1 MENIKQEFQ
10 KVLDDTKEA
19 VKEEIKN
26 AFLKGV
32 DVGAVSTC
40 GIIYET
46 FTMAGL
52 EPDNILFTIVKDI
65 AEAHNCDNLDEYIE
79 KRKGGNPLN

>member
-10 KVLDDTKEA
+10 KVLDETKEA

-32 DVGAVSTC
+32 DVGAVSAC
-40 GIIYET
+40 GIIYKT